1 VTRFLAAA
9 YRDGTLRRTAVAAAV
24 LAVAFRFAF
33 GASWPTTVAVVV
45 AASGATL
52 ATDYA
57 DHHGTPTAVRHLAF
71 GVAFVAVGGCWWAL
85 AGVDS
90 APPPLAVVALVAGPW
105 FLLDG
110 WTARRVG
117 HPDAR
122 EPPGG
127 DVAAE
132 LATRSDGGALSEF
145 RAFQRLGEVGRAVGD
160 TPATPAEIA
169 TDLDKSVASV
179 EDDLATLETAGVVDA
194 VDDKTAEGDSAPE
207 RRYRRSDDEWSAT
220 DSVASWPRRA
230 LARLLRPIRLLASGN
245 R

>member
-1 VTRFLAAA
+1 MTRFLAAA
-9 YRDGTLRRTAVAAAV
+9 SRDGTLRRTAVAAAV

-45 AASGATL
+45 AASGAML

-57 DHHGTPTAVRHLAF
+57 DHRGTPTAVRHLAF

-127 DVAAE
+127 DTADE
-132 LATRSDGGALSEF
+132 LADLADGGFASEL
-145 RAFQRLGEVGRAVGD
+145 RAFRSLGEVGRAIDRGAT
-160 TPATPAEIA
+160 TPEAIAAE
-169 TDLDKSVASV
+169 LDRPVVSV
-179 EDDLATLETAGVVDA
+179 EDDLDALETAGVVDA
-194 VDDKTAEGDSAPE
+194 VDDETTDGDSAPQ

-230 LARLLRPIRLLASGN
+230 LARLLRPLRLLASGES
-245 R
+245 